1 MVVKLGRVGFGME
14 LRLSHVHGVE
24 REVYA
29 AAVASI
35 LKLARESSSR
45 AVADDAR
52 QEVAGEVAAPENSQV
67 LAEIVKV
74 GHDVRGGFGELNAI
88 RTEKNK
94 ATLSDALAE

>member
-1 MVVKLGRVGFGME
+1 M
-14 LRLSHVHGVE
+14 
-24 REVYA
+24 
-29 AAVASI
+29 ASI
-35 LKLARESSSR
+35 LKLACEGCSR

-52 QEVAGEVAAPENSQV
+52 QEVAGEVDSPENGQV

-74 GHDVRGGFGELNAI
+74 RHDVGGGFGELDTV